1 MFQIPN
7 RHLRAL
13 LVLAYVLVAS
23 LSSVAQNAA
32 PADSL
37 FIVTYTTG
45 PAWDASKPP
54 MEQPN
59 FKEHSA
65 NLGAMR
71 KEGLIRFGA
80 RYSDK
85 GMIVVS
91 FKSLAAA
98 KERILVDPGVAN
110 GLFKAE
116 IERLRPFYFG
126 CIEKTP

>member
-1 MFQIPN
+1 MM
-7 RHLRAL
+7 
-13 LVLAYVLVAS
+13 VSLASY
-23 LSSVAQNAA
+23 AQNAA
-32 PADSL
+32 APGDSL

-54 MEQPN
+54 GDQPN

-71 KEGLIRFGA
+71 KEGLIKFGA
-80 RYSDK
+80 RYADK

-91 FKSLAAA
+91 AKTFAAA
-98 KERILVDPGVAN
+98 KERILADPAVVS
-110 GLFKAE
+110 GLFKAA
-116 IERLRPFYFG
+116 IDRLQPFYFG